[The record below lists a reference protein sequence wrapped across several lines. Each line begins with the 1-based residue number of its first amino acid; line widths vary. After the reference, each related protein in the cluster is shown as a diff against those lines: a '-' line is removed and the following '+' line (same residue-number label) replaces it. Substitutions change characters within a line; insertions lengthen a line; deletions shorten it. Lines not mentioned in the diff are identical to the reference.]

1 MNPLRLWI
9 ASIALQ
15 QRGRRRA
22 ARALARLNTLLYGNS
37 LSPCASVGD
46 GVWLGHHAFGTVVQG
61 NVSVGRDV
69 TIWHNVSLE
78 ADGAADTRLVIG
90 DGVKI
95 GAGAVIAA
103 MPGRTLRVGHGARI
117 GAGAVV
123 TEDVPDG
130 VTVVAARTR
139 VIEPA

>member
-1 MNPLRLWI
+1 MNPLRLWT

-15 QRGRRRA
+15 RSHLGLL
-22 ARALARLNTLLYGNS
+22 ARILARLNTLLYGNA
-37 LSPCASVGD
+37 LSPQASVGK

-61 NVSVGRDV
+61 NVEVGSDV

-78 ADGAADTRLVIG
+78 ADGGAGTRLVIG
-90 DGVKI
+90 DEVKI

-103 MPGRTLRVGHGARI
+103 SPGSTLRVGRAARI

-123 TEDVPDG
+123 TEDVPEG
-130 VTVVAARTR
+130 ATVVAARTR
-139 VIEPA
+139 VTDRR